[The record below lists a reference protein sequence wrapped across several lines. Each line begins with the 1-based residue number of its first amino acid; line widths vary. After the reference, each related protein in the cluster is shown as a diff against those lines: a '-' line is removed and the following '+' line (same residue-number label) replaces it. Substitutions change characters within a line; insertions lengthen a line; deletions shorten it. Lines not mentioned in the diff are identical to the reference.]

1 MTVEETL
8 ALVEGLAKIQQTY
21 RIDALEASGVRLA
34 RSIHD
39 LPESP
44 KPASLN
50 RSAEDE
56 GELENWS
63 APNGE
68 A

>member
-1 MTVEETL
+1 MTVAETL
-8 ALVEGLAKIQQTY
+8 ELVEGLAKIQQTY

-44 KPASLN
+44 RNGNHAT
-50 RSAEDE
+50 ADDDDE
-56 GELENWS
+56 LVDWS
-63 APNGE
+63 APNGGG
-68 A
+68 